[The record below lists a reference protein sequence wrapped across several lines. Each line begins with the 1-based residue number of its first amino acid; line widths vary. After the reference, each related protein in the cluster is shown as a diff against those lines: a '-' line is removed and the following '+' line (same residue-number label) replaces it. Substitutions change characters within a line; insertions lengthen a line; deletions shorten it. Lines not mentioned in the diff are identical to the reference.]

1 MLVIIL
7 LSFLFLTW
15 RYAGHLFNRF
25 ILYSAG
31 HSCSNLACWSSYL
44 HLLCWTYFFSVF
56 IFKEF
61 WSAFLQVTVCHCKS
75 VFFSFWIFWFCTLWS
90 SWGTICCMPLPV
102 AAGPH
107 KVTGGW
113 GILDSKIRAEIPVI
127 CIFGSFACDLPPTQ
141 WTDIVAISTYRK
153 LALVSIQKKLYYFS
167 SYIFCYCSLLF
178 FFSSTLLSF
187 CFDLFHFHFSPFFFF
202 PCILDLS
209 LFSYFHFPLLF
220 SIFCLLLQ
228 FFAFT
233 HGFVNKIVK
242 IK

>member
-1 MLVIIL
+1 MLVILSISVMLDIL
-7 LSFLFLTW
+7 
-15 RYAGHLFNRF
+15 
-25 ILYSAG
+25 
-31 HSCSNLACWSSYL
+31 
-44 HLLCWTYFFSVF
+44 FFSVF

-153 LALVSIQKKLYYFS
+153 LALVSIQKKLYLFS

-187 CFDLFHFHFSPFFFF
+187 CFDLFHFHFSPFFF
-202 PCILDLS
+202 
-209 LFSYFHFPLLF
+209 PLY
-220 SIFCLLLQ
+220 S
-228 FFAFT
+228 
-233 HGFVNKIVK
+233 GFVALFLLPLPSIVFYFLSATS
-242 IK
+242 ILCLYTWICQ